1 VFGVGLSLL
10 GVAVLRA
17 ARWWSRRVDSLGRR
31 NAFPMISVGLCV
43 LLGGGALG
51 SVALHRHTEHRLA
64 AAAGA
69 LAGTPVA
76 VHCQTFAK
84 AWMDVG
90 PELGV
95 VPFGPDGA
103 PEHRTLIKWGT
114 CRTLA
119 GWLRSDHSHP
129 TLDQVIAVHVLTHE
143 AMHMA
148 GTRDE
153 AVTECRAMQRD
164 ARTARLLGATAPQ
177 AHALAATYWRQVYP
191 RMTDGYRTPNCAPGG
206 SLDEHLPDAP
216 WN

>member
-31 NAFPMISVGLCV
+31 NAFPSISVGLCV
-43 LLGGGALG
+43 LLGSGALG
-51 SVALHRHTEHRLA
+51 DVALHRHTEHRLA
-64 AAAGA
+64 AAASV
-69 LAGTPVA
+69 LAGTRVS
-76 VHCQTFAK
+76 VHCQTFAE

-95 VPFGPDGA
+95 VPFGPDGV
-103 PEHRTLIKWGT
+103 PEHHTLIKWGT

-148 GTRDE
+148 GSRDE

-164 ARTARLLGATAPQ
+164 ARTALLLGATAPQ
-177 AHALAATYWRQVYP
+177 AHALAATYWREVYP
-191 RMTDGYRTPNCAPGG
+191 RMNQDYRTPNCAPGG